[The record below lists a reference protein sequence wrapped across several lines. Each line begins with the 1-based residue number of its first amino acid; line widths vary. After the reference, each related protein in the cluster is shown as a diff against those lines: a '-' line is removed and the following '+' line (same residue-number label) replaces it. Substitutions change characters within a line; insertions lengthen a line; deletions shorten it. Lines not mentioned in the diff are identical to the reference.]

1 MTYLISFLTATAVV
15 VDGNSISVLFFCRLI
30 GRVTVFLTSVS
41 LIDLV
46 DVCVEGVVVSVSA
59 AVVGSLK

>member
-1 MTYLISFLTATAVV
+1 MTYLISFLTATAVA
-15 VDGNSISVLFFCRLI
+15 VDGNSISVVFSCRLK

>member
-1 MTYLISFLTATAVV
+1 MTYLISFLTATAVA
-15 VDGNSISVLFFCRLI
+15 VDGNSISVVFFCRLI